1 MAAEGGFEHF
11 DASHLNFSEFAM
23 KPILAPSDSHLWPR
37 NGRVQTWRQDHTCT
51 SMKLLAFNFTQFDA
65 VMVSDSD
72 VCMFSDPGPWMEAQY
87 KANQY
92 FIASHEAHPAVPPP
106 PPLAAP
112 RHNPRAKERRWQNAT
127 GWGSTRT

>member
-1 MAAEGGFEHF
+1 MRSWCAQ
-11 DASHLNFSEFAM
+11 DAQREPFGAGADFSF
-23 KPILAPSDSHLWPR
+23 PR
-37 NGRVQTWRQDHTCT
+37 LQ
-51 SMKLLAFNFTQFDA
+51 
-65 VMVSDSD
+65 VSDSD